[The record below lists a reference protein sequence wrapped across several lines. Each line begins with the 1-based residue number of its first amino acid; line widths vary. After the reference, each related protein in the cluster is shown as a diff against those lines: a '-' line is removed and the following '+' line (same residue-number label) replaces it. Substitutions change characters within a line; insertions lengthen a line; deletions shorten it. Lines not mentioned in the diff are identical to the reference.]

1 MAPVTYVALEGVGK
15 ALGTRTL
22 LRDVTLGV
30 TEGARVGIV
39 GRNGGGKTTL
49 IRVLTGL
56 EPVDSGRVIRLGSLT
71 IGVLAQGDDLSDT
84 DTLRHVVVG
93 DRAEH
98 EWLGDAR
105 VRDVLGGLLGGN
117 AAQGYADGLDTVVGT
132 MSGGERRRAALAHLL
147 VSDPDLLVLDEP
159 TNHLDVEAVTWLAHH
174 LAPRRGALVV
184 VTHDRWFLDEVATD
198 TWEVVDARVERY
210 EGGYAAYILAKA
222 ERTRQSAASEDRR
235 QNLLRKELAWLRRG
249 APARTSK
256 PKFRIDAANA
266 LIADEPPAR
275 DRLALEKFATAR
287 LGKQV
292 YDIEDVTLAPAIG
305 AADVLRDQTW
315 RLGPGDR
322 VGLLGP
328 NGAGKTTLLRL
339 LNAAHDGKLDLGS
352 DEAGEAVG
360 DPWSPPDVRAGSVSV
375 GQTVHVAH
383 LSQALAEIDPEE
395 RVLDAVKRQAEY
407 VEVGGRDAS
416 SPTWSARSGN
426 AGGGS
431 RALTAQQ
438 LLENFGFVGDKL
450 STRLGDLSGGERR
463 RLQLLRLLVGG
474 PNVLLLDEPTNDLD
488 VEMLTVLEDLL
499 DTWPGTLVV
508 VSHDRYF
515 LERTTDEIYALL
527 GDGMIRH
534 LPGGVDE
541 YLERR
546 RSVPTRSA
554 PTAPTSSSAPN
565 VKATDDAPR
574 GLSGGE
580 AKAARKELARIE
592 RRTDKLRVEE
602 DRLHAALADAATDH
616 EKVLGLDAELRA
628 VVAEREALEEEW
640 LEFASTLE

>member
-15 ALGTRTL
+15 SLGTRTL
-22 LRDVTLGV
+22 LSDVTLGV
-30 TEGARVGIV
+30 TEGSRIGVV

-49 IRVLTGL
+49 VRVLTGL
-56 EPVDSGRVIRLGSLT
+56 EPADTGRVVRLGSLT
-71 IGVLAQGDDLSDT
+71 IGVLAQGDDLDDAQS
-84 DTLRHVVVG
+84 LRDVVVG

-105 VRDVLGGLLGGN
+105 TRDVLEGLLGGTS
-117 AAQGYADGLDTVVGT
+117 AQGYSDGLDTVVGT
-132 MSGGERRRAALAHLL
+132 MSGGERRRAGLAHLL
-147 VSDPDLLVLDEP
+147 VGDPDLLVLDEP
-159 TNHLDVEAVTWLAHH
+159 TNHLDIEAVTWLARH

-198 TWEVVDARVERY
+198 TWEVVDGRVERY
-210 EGGYAAYILAKA
+210 DGGYAAYILAKA
-222 ERTRQSAASEDRR
+222 ERSRQAAATEDRR

-249 APARTSK
+249 APARSTK
-256 PKFRIDAANA
+256 PKFRVDAANA
-266 LIADEPPAR
+266 LIADEPPPR
-275 DRLALEKFATAR
+275 DRLALEKFATQR

-292 YDIEDVTLAPAIG
+292 YDVEDVTLAPAPG
-305 AADVLRDQTW
+305 APPVVRDQTW

-328 NGAGKTTLLRL
+328 NGAGKTTILRL
-339 LNAAHDGKLDLGS
+339 LNAAHDGKLDLGP
-352 DEAGEAVG
+352 DAAGAAVG
-360 DPWSPPDVRAGSVSV
+360 DPWAPPDVRSGSVRV

-395 RVLDAVKRQAEY
+395 RVLEAVKRQAEY

-416 SPTWSARSGN
+416 SPTWSARQAN
-426 AGGGS
+426 AGGQS

-515 LERTTDEIYALL
+515 LERTTDTLYALL
-527 GDGMIRH
+527 GDGTIRH

-546 RSVPTRSA
+546 RGIPSRSEPAAVGA
-554 PTAPTSSSAPN
+554 PSSSSSAP
-565 VKATDDAPR
+565 R
-574 GLSGGE
+574 MSGGE
-580 AKAARKELARIE
+580 AKAARKELTRIE
-592 RRTDKLRVEE
+592 RRTEKLRAEE
-602 DRLHAALADAATDH
+602 DRLHTALAAAATDH
-616 EKVLGLDAELRA
+616 TQVLALDAELRG
-628 VVAEREALEEEW
+628 VLAEREALEEQW
-640 LEFASTLE
+640 LEIAAALED